1 MIDEKIQ
8 RQSESFSQYK
18 ERITNFSNEFELGLF
33 LYIARKSL
41 RWVLLFLITSL
52 LAAWLYLRYTP
63 PVYESLSVI
72 QISEENNMK
81 QVIPGINS
89 FEDEQSGVD
98 KALELMRSE
107 FLFRKSIEKLDFTV
121 SFFSEGQILTENKY
135 PAKYL
140 RFSELTIID
149 STIFGERIDIF
160 SSSNQITLSCR
171 NQTFSTES
179 GGLLQSPWFRARI
192 TVADPQTIQAIQSEN
207 KLYFVFNHPDQLLT
221 QYFPAI
227 NVQVLNAS
235 AKTLQISMR
244 DHNKA
249 IAHDIVYA
257 ITHAFNEFALE
268 RKNES
273 SKKILDFIDSQ
284 IDTVYNKLKNSELE
298 LQAFRQLNK
307 VQNFEGVSKNYLE
320 RLTELEGQLLKVDI
334 DEELII
340 EVERAL
346 KEYHNESDI
355 YNVLSILSG
364 TRFESELSGMVK
376 ELHVLILTKEKE
388 KFSSTSKSTYMKSLD
403 YQIDIQLKMIN
414 QAITSLKNQF
424 SKRKGSLKD
433 KIRQYETI
441 YYGLPEKEIEHA
453 RMERMFAINEK
464 YHTMLLEKKTEY
476 EISLAGQTTGNQIL
490 EQASTPKLP
499 VSPKKRMIVIA
510 FFFIGI
516 LFSAVMIV
524 IRYLMHNE
532 ITTLHEITRISNAS
546 LGILGIIPKYK
557 EDIPVSQLIVD
568 KNPKSLISEAF
579 RTIRTNMQFLTAD
592 KDAKLVSVTSTIS
605 GEGKTFVAINLGG
618 MIAFSGK
625 KVIILDLDMRK
636 PKIHIGFGTSNEMG
650 MSSLL
655 IGRDQLEQ
663 CIRKSEMENLHYI
676 TAGPIPPNPAELII
690 NGKLD
695 SILEDLKKTYDIVIV
710 DLPPVGLVT
719 DGIPVVQMADYPIYV
734 FRANYSKKN
743 FVQNADRLV
752 NENNIQR
759 LSVVLNSVDT
769 DRGASG
775 YNYGYGYGYGYGY
788 TYGGN
793 YYTEGTNTTEKK
805 FRFLRRKNKK

>member
-107 FLFRKSIEKLDFTV
+107 FLFKKSIEKLDFTV

-140 RFSELTIID
+140 RFSDLTIID

-160 SSSNQITLSCR
+160 SNSNQITLNCR
-171 NQTFSTES
+171 NQTFTTES

-284 IDTVYNKLKNSELE
+284 IDTVYTKLKNSELE

-490 EQASTPKLP
+490 EQATIPKLP

-516 LFSAVMIV
+516 LFSSVMIV

-605 GEGKTFVAINLGG
+605 GEGKTFVAINLAG

-625 KVIILDLDMRK
+625 KVVILDLDMRK
-636 PKIHIGFGTSNEMG
+636 PKIHIGFGTDNEVG

-663 CIRKSEMENLHYI
+663 CIRKSEMENLHFI

-695 SILEDLKKTYDIVIV
+695 SILEELKRIYDIVIV

-719 DGIPVVQMADYPIYV
+719 DGIPIVQMADYPIYV

-769 DRGASG
+769 DRGSSG
-775 YNYGYGYGYGYGY
+775 YNYGYGYGYGY
-788 TYGGN
+788 
-793 YYTEGTNTTEKK
+793 
-805 FRFLRRKNKK
+805 